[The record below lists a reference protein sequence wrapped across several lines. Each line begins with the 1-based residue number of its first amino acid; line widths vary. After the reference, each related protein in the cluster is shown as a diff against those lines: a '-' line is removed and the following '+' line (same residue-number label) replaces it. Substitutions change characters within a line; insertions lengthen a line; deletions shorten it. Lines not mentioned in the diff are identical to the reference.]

1 MKQSIGVIPGLAVIL
16 VGDRKI
22 SESYEV
28 PCGFVGIKTFVVRLA
43 EDSSEEEVVKSVS
56 RFNDDPL
63 VHGILVQM
71 PQSSVLL
78 YFDRFS

>member
-28 PCGFVGIKTFVVRLA
+28 PCGFVGTKTFVVRLA

-56 RFNDDPL
+56 RFDDPL